1 MDLTLVTHSRFGG
14 SSAATEQRR
23 ASISVKLSTSH
34 VSCYTLLFSS
44 CSPVFFFSFLFF
56 IILFFH
62 PKNSHSFLASFPVA
76 QHCNTSL
83 ASIIPGS
90 DESTGREKKK
100 K

>member
-56 IILFFH
+56 YYFIFPPQKLPQLLGFISSSTALQHFISFH
-62 PKNSHSFLASFPVA
+62 HPR
-76 QHCNTSL
+76 Q
-83 ASIIPGS
+83 
-90 DESTGREKKK
+90 
-100 K
+100 